1 MSREYPSDWDS
12 RRKRVRERDNHT
24 CQNCGRK
31 GGSSGSVNLEVH
43 HIVPVRNGGSHRTG
57 NLRTLCKGCH
67 DAITYD
73 QNAPTATNQWSELE
87 IGEVEPPPYFFAY
100 CVFCFV
106 LSILG
111 SMANF
116 GFVKIFVIFAFV
128 SSPYFLFIWV
138 VVGRRPEE
146 P

>member
-1 MSREYPSDWDS
+1 MSGSYPSNWDS
-12 RRKRVRERDNHT
+12 LRKKVYKRDNYE
-24 CQNCGRK
+24 CQNCGRR
-31 GGSSGSVNLEVH
+31 GGPYGDSELQAH
-43 HIVPVRNGGSHRTG
+43 HIVPKRNGGSHRMG

-67 DAITYD
+67 AAITYD
-73 QNAPTATNQWSELE
+73 QNAPTATNQRSELE

-116 GFVKIFVIFAFV
+116 GFVKIFAIFAFV